1 MMMGRSP
8 LHVCATRHSGR
19 GLATTAGSYSV
30 AAVNVL
36 QSRVLPDS

>member
-8 LHVCATRHSGR
+8 LRVCATRHRGR
-19 GLATTAGSYSV
+19 GLAMPAGGYS
-30 AAVNVL
+30 ADAVNVL